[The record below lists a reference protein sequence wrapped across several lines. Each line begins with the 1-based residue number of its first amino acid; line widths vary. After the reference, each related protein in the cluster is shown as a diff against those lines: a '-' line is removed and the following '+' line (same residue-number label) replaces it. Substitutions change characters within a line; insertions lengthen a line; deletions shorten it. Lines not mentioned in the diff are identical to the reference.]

1 MRLKYVFM
9 IIVIL
14 LLISLGVFVM
24 WNDDDENNIVIVPE
38 IDNGSNFVHVE
49 EKEYSNNVVFVI
61 VIPEHNITLAEDN
74 GRITII
80 KGEYAPSFEKIRLD
94 LTCKHEDTN
103 YLRRLLTTEKGH
115 YLTIM
120 NNSLCGAGDV
130 IQICTE
136 DNKCSDEIVVNGSQ
150 EKEVVLRY
158 TTGSNHKQISAPTI
172 AVPEYSTLSAL
183 MLIFAMS
190 CLMIFRLRV

>member
-1 MRLKYVFM
+1 MRLKHIFM

-14 LLISLGVFVM
+14 LLISLGIFVM
-24 WNDDDENNIVIVPE
+24 WDDDNNDIVKD
-38 IDNGSNFVHVE
+38 IDDVVHVE
-49 EKEYSNNVVFVI
+49 EKEDNNNNVVFVI
-61 VIPEHNITLAEDN
+61 VVPEYNITLAEDN

-136 DNKCSDEIVVNGSQ
+136 DNKCSDKIVVNGSQ

-158 TTGSNHKQISAPTI
+158 TTGSNHKQISVPTI